1 MSKETIGAIE
11 IVNYVFTAIFTVEA
25 GFKLI
30 AFGRRY
36 FKEKWN
42 IFDFLIVAASIIFVI
57 VGYITGSSAQTT
69 TQVVI
74 TLRVGRILKLFRN
87 LKQLQI
93 IFTTFINSL
102 SSLINVGSLMF
113 LIIYIYAVIGI
124 SLFSD
129 IKM

>member
-69 TQVVI
+69 TQVVR